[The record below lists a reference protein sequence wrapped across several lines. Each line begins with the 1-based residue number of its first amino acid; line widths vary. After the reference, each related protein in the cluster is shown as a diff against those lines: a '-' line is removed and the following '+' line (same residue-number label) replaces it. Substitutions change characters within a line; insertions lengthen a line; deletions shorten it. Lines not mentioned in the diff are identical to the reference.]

1 MIQNRISWSDLP
13 VDFLLLKTEKKI
25 LDLINPKP
33 WPIQCFGCKAH
44 QMCQKNY

>member
-33 WPIQCFGCKAH
+33 WPFNALVIYIKV
-44 QMCQKNY
+44 